1 MIETLLN
8 DLRYGAKMLWKSK
21 GVTIV
26 AVISLAI
33 GIGANSA
40 IFSLFNSFLL
50 RPRAVSHPEQLVDIY
65 VSEGEQQPY
74 SSTSY
79 PSYLDLRDR
88 NDVLSGLAAYG
99 IRQFNFG
106 DANRVE
112 QIWGEAVS
120 GNYFDVLG
128 VAAQKGRTFSADED
142 VVPRRNPVAVISHGL
157 WQRRFN
163 SDPEL
168 VGKTVTLN
176 DQSLTVIGI
185 APPQYTGMM
194 RGLASEIWVPM
205 AMMPAVDHDGEHM
218 LTSRQNRGMLL
229 VGRLK
234 PEATLAQA
242 RARFDLI
249 TRDMQAAHPEE
260 WLWKNEAGRTRVST
274 INVLPESETRIHPS
288 MQSVAYG
295 VFALVFVIVNLVLLI
310 ACINLASML
319 LARAVTRRREIT
331 VRLAIGAR
339 RSRIV
344 RQLLTESVLLSII
357 AGAAGILLAV
367 WLLNL
372 ILAAIPALPEGIRVA
387 LDLRLDWRVVI
398 YTIAFSTVT
407 GILFGLAPALHSSK
421 ADLSS
426 VLKDDSSLSTG
437 FRKSRARMALVVVQ
451 VAFSLLLLMGAG
463 LVLRSLEKIRPTRL
477 GFNTENLVVGLVRL
491 DEAKYD
497 RPKTQE
503 FYRQLSERLGALP
516 GVQSASLVDYVPV
529 SFMGGTRS
537 SIEIEGYQ
545 PGANEDM
552 QINAVLAG
560 PRYFT
565 NMKVPF
571 VQGRDFEER
580 DREGAPCVAIV
591 NEVFGEKYFRGSNS
605 LGKHLMKYGGAPNA
619 PRVPCEIVGVIRD
632 NEWQSLEKQVHPF
645 YALALPQSPRKNF
658 TLVVSRAGGDPHA
671 LIGGVRNTIRE
682 LDPMIPVNDV
692 QTLGDYFSVGLYPF
706 RLLAVVMGGCGV
718 MALVLATLG
727 IYGII
732 SYSVAQRTR
741 ELGIRMALGALQKD
755 ILRMVIGQGM
765 FLVIVG
771 LALGLVLSF
780 ALTRV
785 LTSSL
790 LEARASVARQCDRSI
805 DVRHRDVIAG
815 TRSLRGLF
823 DPGAQSN
830 ESGSNSSAEIRVAY
844 GVRRPGAALVS
855 IANAR

>member
-1 MIETLLN
+1 MRTLLN

-21 GVTIV
+21 GVTVV
-26 AVISLAI
+26 AVISLAV

-40 IFSLFNSFLL
+40 IFSLLNSILL
-50 RPRAVSHPEQLVDIY
+50 RPRPVSHPEQLVELY

-79 PSYLDLRDR
+79 PSYLELRDR

-99 IRQFNFG
+99 IRQFKFG
-106 DANRVE
+106 DANEVE

-120 GNYFDVLG
+120 GNYFDILG
-128 VAAQKGRTFSADED
+128 VPAQKGRTFSADED
-142 VVPRRNPVAVISHGL
+142 VVPRRNPVAVISHSL
-157 WQRRFN
+157 WQRRFH

-185 APPQYTGMM
+185 APPQYTGMF
-194 RGLASEIWVPM
+194 RGLASEIWIPM
-205 AMMPAVDHDGEHM
+205 AMMPAVDQNGEHV
-218 LTSRQNRGMLL
+218 LTSRGNRWMIL

-234 PEATLAQA
+234 PETTLAQA

-260 WLWKNEAGRTRVST
+260 WLSKNEAGRVRVSAIT
-274 INVLPESETRIHPS
+274 VLPESETRIHPG
-288 MQSVAYG
+288 MQSAAYG
-295 VFALVFVIVNLVLLI
+295 VFALVFIIVNLVLLI
-310 ACINLASML
+310 ACINLAGML
-319 LARAVTRRREIT
+319 LARSVTRRREMA
-331 VRLAIGAR
+331 VRLAIGASR
-339 RSRIV
+339 FRIV

-367 WLLNL
+367 WFLNL
-372 ILAAIPALPEGIRVA
+372 ILAAMPELPEGMRVA
-387 LDLRLDWRVVI
+387 LDLHLDWRVVI
-398 YTIAFSTVT
+398 YTIAFSTIT
-407 GILFGLAPALHSSK
+407 GILFGLAPALYSSK
-421 ADLSS
+421 ADVST
-426 VLKDDSSLSTG
+426 VLKDDSSLLTG
-437 FRKSRARMALVVVQ
+437 FYRKSRARMALVVVQ

-463 LVLRSLEKIRPTRL
+463 LVLRSLEKIRPTRM
-477 GFNTENLVVGLVRL
+477 GFSTESMVVGTVRL

-497 RPKTQE
+497 RTKTQE
-503 FYRQLSERLGALP
+503 FYRALSERLAALP
-516 GVQSASLVDYVPV
+516 GVQSASLVNYVPV
-529 SFMGGTRS
+529 SFMGSTRS

-552 QINAVLAG
+552 QISAVLAG

-565 NMKVPF
+565 NMKMPF

-591 NEVFGEKYFRGSNS
+591 NEAFGEKYFRGSNS
-605 LGKHLMKYGGAPNA
+605 LGRHLMKYGGQNK

-645 YALALPQSPRKNF
+645 YALALQQSERKQF
-658 TLVVSRAGGDPHA
+658 MLLVGSAGGDSQA
-671 LIGGVRNTIRE
+671 LIGSVRNAIRE
-682 LDPMIPVNDV
+682 LDPKIPLADV

-706 RLLAVVMGGCGV
+706 RMLAVVMGGCGV

-790 LEARASVARQCDRSI
+790 LELELPLPVSALDPLTF
-805 DVRHRDVIAG
+805 AG
-815 TRSLRGLF
+815 VTILL
-823 DPGAQSN
+823 
-830 ESGSNSSAEIRVAY
+830 
-844 GVRRPGAALVS
+844 ALVALVACF
-855 IANAR
+855 IPARRATRVDPIEALRYE